1 MGVHHYILGVH
12 YVLWVLYVLLGV
24 HHGRS
29 YGFPLCSYLFG
40 CPLYFANIQNAKI
53 NSVFSTIANDP
64 DMQKASPRE
73 IRMSFE
79 KRASVDEISAIT
91 SRDIDIA
98 SGDGVLEL
106 SANYSVTVPL
116 FANINLLLEFN
127 PSSVE

>member
-1 MGVHHYILGVH
+1 VRQRGLSFGGFIFGAF
-12 YVLWVLYVLLGV
+12 LLV
-24 HHGRS
+24 FAS
-29 YGFPLCSYLFG
+29 ITLFRFI
-40 CPLYFANIQNAKI
+40 PAYIQNAKI

-116 FANINLLLEFN
+116 FANVNLLLEFN